1 MGIQIN
7 QYPLTATT
15 LNNEDYLDL
24 DQWNGSAFES
34 KKISG
39 ATLRTQVIPRLFTQT
54 SDQTIT
60 ATTTETTLLGT
71 GLGSLIVPAN
81 GFEVG
86 DTFQLR
92 ICGNISAHNND
103 NFKFNL
109 KTGSIIL
116 ATSGLITMPTVTN
129 KVFEF
134 VADFCIRATGTTG
147 VAEIVTNGSFTYN
160 KDSSNTFEGQNFI
173 STNNT
178 TFSTIIGNTLN
189 VTAQFSSNNAN
200 NLLTSKIVYLT
211 KVY

>member
-15 LNNEDYLDL
+15 LNNDDYLDV

-39 ATLRTQVIPRLFTQT
+39 ATLRNEVIPRLFTQT

-60 ATTTETTLLGT
+60 ATTTETTLLST
-71 GLGSLIVPAN
+71 GLGSLTVPAN
-81 GFEVG
+81 GFQVG

-92 ICGNISAHNND
+92 ICGIVSAHNND

-109 KTGSIIL
+109 KSGSVIL

-129 KVFEF
+129 KVFEII
-134 VADFCIRATGTTG
+134 ADFCIRAIGTTG

-160 KDSSNTFEGQNFI
+160 KDSSNAFEGQNFI
-173 STNNT
+173 TTNNT
-178 TFSTIIGNTLN
+178 TFNTTIGNTLN
-189 VTAQFSSNNAN
+189 VTAQFSSTNAG